1 MTPKIDSKCKS
12 KSAESSKKG
21 GKKKLARNA
30 NPAVELQSEVSQTTF
45 PGKQRKKCKYSA
57 SFTDNKKF
65 L

>member
-30 NPAVELQSEVSQTTF
+30 NPAVELQSEVSQTMV
-45 PGKQRKKCKYSA
+45 PSGVANREKGCK
-57 SFTDNKKF
+57 TVIR
-65 L
+65 